1 MEVKKGRK
9 RISIAFSVEDN
20 DMLYSIQQSYLYSGK
35 SPANIWQLG
44 DIIKG
49 VLVETGKN
57 IVLGDIENINTY
69 LRPFLELQ
77 KIHLSDLPASRV
89 EFVSRVTSYLSSLD
103 NSPLINTAILWLK
116 RPYPKTDSIPQQDMT
131 AYRTNA
137 FDSDV
142 DGTDFSSSAKT
153 TAFILFLNSEEAD
166 YLEIIRLI
174 IQAYLPEE
182 IPYSTLIKTLFRTK
196 MISLNNQKFESIPF
210 NFYIY
215 MGSLYDFSP
224 VDSLLIFSSLK
235 EFLTI
240 KVSKSSLETLKHL
253 NRDLII
259 MQGFLKDVR
268 EELSQP
274 KKVSENERKIKDIEY
289 TIDLANIPKNRE
301 RDDRFRSAIAGFGFH
316 SAFIGLVLLH
326 DEFVRGEHKLPLL
339 ATYLEGYS
347 SIPFA
352 KISNKIVFQIYTFLL
367 DELFNIAYFFQS

>member
-1 MEVKKGRK
+1 MDLKKGHK
-9 RISIAFSVEDN
+9 RISIAFSAEDN

-44 DIIKG
+44 DLIKG
-49 VLVETGKN
+49 VLVETGKS

-77 KIHLSDLPASRV
+77 KIQLSNLPATRG
-89 EFVSRVTSYLSSLD
+89 EFVSRVTSYLSSLG
-103 NSPLINTAILWLK
+103 NSPLINAAILWLE
-116 RPYPKTDSIPQQDMT
+116 RPPPNTDSIPQQDMT
-131 AYRTNA
+131 VYRTNA

-153 TAFILFLNSEEAD
+153 TAFILSLNSEESD
-166 YLEIIRLI
+166 YLETIRLI
-174 IQAYLPEE
+174 IQAYLTEE

-196 MISLNNQKFESIPF
+196 VISLNKPKFESILF
-210 NFYIY
+210 NFHIY
-215 MGSLYDFSP
+215 MGSLYNFSP
-224 VDSLLIFSSLK
+224 VDSLLIFSNLK
-235 EFLTI
+235 EFITI

-253 NRDLII
+253 NRDLLI
-259 MQGFLKDVR
+259 MQGYVKDLR
-268 EELSQP
+268 EELSKP
-274 KKVSENERKIKDIEY
+274 KKASENERKIKDIEY

-316 SAFIGLVLLH
+316 SAFIGLVLLY

-352 KISNKIVFQIYTFLL
+352 KMTNKFVFQIYTFLL
-367 DELFNIAYFFQS
+367 DRLFDMPYLFQS